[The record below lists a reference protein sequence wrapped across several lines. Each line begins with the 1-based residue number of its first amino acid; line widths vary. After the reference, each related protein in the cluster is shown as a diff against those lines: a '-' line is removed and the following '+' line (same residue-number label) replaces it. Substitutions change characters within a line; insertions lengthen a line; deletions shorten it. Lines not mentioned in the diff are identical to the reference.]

1 MSWLNGGTGL
11 EVGLALALPLGTV
24 MGSLACAVAWR
35 LPRGQDWVSG
45 RSCCTACGARL
56 QALDLVPLLS
66 WLVLRGRCRH
76 CGGRISARYP
86 VTEAATAL
94 AFAAPVLANGG
105 LWVDLLPAWLLAV
118 ALMILTLV
126 DISHRLIPDG
136 CTLLV
141 VASWFPASLTGM
153 APSASEAL
161 IAAALLGGG
170 TWLVR
175 WVSSAAVGREALGLG
190 DVKLFAAAGL
200 WIGPAAIGW
209 LLVLSALA
217 GLAWHV
223 IEHQRSRGEAPM
235 PFGPFIAWSLYG
247 LVVWP
252 PAISPLQ
259 M

>member
-1 MSWLNGGTGL
+1 MSWLTDGTGL
-11 EVGLALALPLGTV
+11 GVGLALALPLGAV

-45 RSCCTACGARL
+45 RSCCTTCGERL
-56 QALDLVPLLS
+56 HAPDLVPVLS

-76 CGGRISARYP
+76 CGSRISARYP

-105 LWVDLLPAWLLAV
+105 LWADLLPVWLLAV

-141 VASWFPASLTGM
+141 VAAWLPASLTGM
-153 APSASEAL
+153 APSPTQAL
-161 IAAALLGGG
+161 LGAALLGGG

-175 WVSSAAVGREALGLG
+175 WGTSAAAGREALGLG

-209 LLVLSALA
+209 LLTLSAMA
-217 GLAWHV
+217 GLVWHV
-223 IEHQRSRGEAPM
+223 TGHRRNRGGAPM

-247 LVVWP
+247 LVVWL
-252 PAISPLQ
+252 PAISKL
-259 M
+259 